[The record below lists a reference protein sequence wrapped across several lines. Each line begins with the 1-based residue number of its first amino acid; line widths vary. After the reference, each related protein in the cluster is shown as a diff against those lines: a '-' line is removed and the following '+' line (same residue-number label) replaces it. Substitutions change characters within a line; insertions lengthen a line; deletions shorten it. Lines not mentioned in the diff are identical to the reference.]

1 MIKIAIV
8 EDEDSE
14 AETLLRCLG
23 TYEKEIGE
31 KFSFTRFYDAV
42 SFLGTD
48 VSFDIVFLDIML
60 PGMTGMDAAAK
71 LREKDRKVVI
81 IFVTTLAQFAVKGYE
96 VDALD
101 YIIKPVSYDRLTLKM
116 QKAVGTVRSNAA
128 RPIVINST
136 DGVMKITSDNVIYV
150 EVRGHKLLWHTR
162 RGVFGEYASLSSVEK
177 VLKEHSFMRCNS
189 CYLVNP
195 KFIERVNGSEL
206 TVILINGEE
215 LKISQPRRKQFI
227 TELTNWLGQGRC

>member
-8 EDEDSE
+8 EDEDGE
-14 AETLLRCLG
+14 AETLLGCLG

-31 KFSFTRFYDAV
+31 KFSFTRFCDAGA
-42 SFLGTD
+42 FLDTD
-48 VSFDIVFLDIML
+48 GSFDIVFLDIML

-71 LREKDRKVVI
+71 LREKDKKVVI

-101 YIIKPVSYDRLTLKM
+101 YIIKPVSYERLTLKM
-116 QKAVGTVRSNAA
+116 QKAVGIVRAGTA
-128 RPIVINST
+128 KPIVINST
-136 DGVMKITSDNVIYV
+136 DGVVKTTVDNIIYI

-162 RGVFGEYASLSSVEK
+162 RGVFGEYASLSALEK
-177 VLKEHSFMRCNS
+177 TLKVHNFMRCNS

-206 TVILINGEE
+206 SVILTNGEE
-215 LKISQPRRKQFI
+215 LKISQPRRKSFI